1 MRLSPQNLPPGGIER
16 PHYAREEHAVGIV
29 HFGIGAFHR
38 AHQAAFTD
46 AALNAGDRDFL
57 ITGVSMRSPSVAE
70 ALNPQ
75 SGLYSLTEREGEQR
89 SVRLIGAVKN
99 VLVATQDPEAVTRA
113 LAERSVCVASFTITE
128 KGYRRGA
135 DGAFPP
141 FCALL
146 LRGLEERRALGLG
159 GLTLIS
165 CDNLPDNGVVL
176 QTLVRDYAEAHAPD
190 LAAWIEAQCAFP
202 SSMVDRIVPATT
214 PQDLSDVERALRLR
228 DEGAVLTE
236 PFRQWVMEDHFA
248 GRRPRWEL
256 MGAQIVQDVRPFE
269 RAKLRMLNGAHSA
282 LAYLGL
288 ERGWTFVHQAIDD
301 PALSPII
308 ERLMRVEAAS
318 SFEPA
323 PDQDLQAYAQALL
336 QRFHNP
342 ALNHRLA
349 QIAMDGS
356 QKIPQRWLETLSIHQ
371 SRGETCPALL
381 TALAAWVRHVRGD
394 GQAVSD
400 PMAETLAALWRQN
413 GSSGMASALFGE
425 TGLLA
430 GAWRASPENLG
441 RLTNLIAR

>member
-1 MRLSPQNLPPGGIER
+1 MRLSPQNLPPSGIER

-176 QTLVRDYAEAHAPD
+176 QTLIRDYAEAHAPD
-190 LAAWIEAQCAFP
+190 LAAWIEEECAFP

-214 PQDLSDVERALRLR
+214 PQDLSDVERALGLR

-236 PFRQWVMEDHFA
+236 PFHQWVMEDRFA

-256 MGAQIVQDVRPFE
+256 IGAQIVQDVRPFE

-301 PALSPII
+301 PALSPTI
-308 ERLMRVEAAS
+308 ERLMRIEAAS

-394 GQAVSD
+394 GEAVND

-413 GSSGMASALFGE
+413 GASGMASALFGE

-430 GAWRASPENLG
+430 SAWRASPENLG

>member
-1 MRLSPQNLPPGGIER
+1 MRLSPQNLPPSGIER

-176 QTLVRDYAEAHAPD
+176 QTLIRDYAEAHAPD
-190 LAAWIEAQCAFP
+190 LAAWIEEECAFP

-214 PQDLSDVERALRLR
+214 PQDLSDVERALGLR

-236 PFRQWVMEDHFA
+236 PFHQWVMEDRFA

-256 MGAQIVQDVRPFE
+256 IGAQIVQDVRPFE

-394 GQAVSD
+394 GEAVND

-413 GSSGMASALFGE
+413 GASGMASALFGE

-430 GAWRASPENLG
+430 SAWRASPENLG
-441 RLTNLIAR
+441 RLTNLISR